1 MIGRRAFAAG
11 WMFSLAGV
19 RGASA
24 QAPASWTPGPIEHRG
39 FNWQLVARSDLIV
52 RGILT
57 SAEALAVSRIYKG
70 SERRTDLG
78 LRHADGAD
86 CATAAATLAALKARD
101 GVFCLARPDI
111 GSAYTLTAC
120 VPETAALFGTSH
132 EAALQTEIDVQ
143 RATVRRITTLL
154 ANDRLPFEASVEAAI
169 KAALAGDNQSA
180 LRGLQRSGL
189 PAAPAM
195 IRSLDDRRRLPQK
208 DITASSGPYR
218 VGDVGDLVMLALSLM
233 VKDARF
239 GFPSPETP
247 DGQRLRMSD
256 AWRVWLG
263 YSLGL
268 AG

>member
-1 MIGRRAFAAG
+1 MMGRRVFAAG
-11 WMFSLAGV
+11 LMGCFA
-19 RGASA
+19 GASA
-24 QAPASWTPGPIEHRG
+24 ASAQVPASWMPGPIEHRG
-39 FNWQLVARSDLIV
+39 FDWRLVARSDLIV

-70 SERRTDLG
+70 SERRTDLE
-78 LRHADGAD
+78 LRYAD

-101 GVFCLARPDI
+101 GVFCLARPDT
-111 GSAYTLTAC
+111 GSAYHLTAC
-120 VPETAALFGTSH
+120 RTEAAALFGANH
-132 EAALQTEIDVQ
+132 EAALQTEIDIQ
-143 RATVRRITTLL
+143 RATVRRVETSL

-169 KAALAGDNQSA
+169 RAALAGDNQSA

-195 IRSLDDRRRLPQK
+195 VRSLEDRRRLPRK
-208 DITASSGPYR
+208 DVTAASDRHR
-218 VGDVGDLVMLALSLM
+218 VGDVGDLLMLALGLL

-247 DGQRLRMSD
+247 DGQRLRMAD